1 MNNLAKSI
9 TSLLLAYALIISA
22 IVAMVSRETDAA
34 AILAVSGVC
43 FLVLAYLYHKSI

>member
-9 TSLLLAYALIISA
+9 TSLLASYAAIISS
-22 IVAMVSRETDAA
+22 IVTLVTGETDAA
-34 AILAVSGVC
+34 AILAVSGIC